1 MSTRDLITLQKK
13 TVTAGT
19 RVALSATKKLVKK
32 LKIKALV
39 GNTGAIFLG
48 DVTVAAATGYQLAAG
63 AEIDLV
69 DMFYKEGDTVDL
81 NKIYIDSAV
90 NAEGVSLVY
99 IV

>member
-1 MSTRDLITLQKK
+1 MKYTNIQISCNFRLLPLNC
-13 TVTAGT
+13 V
-19 RVALSATKKLVKK
+19 

-48 DVTVAAATGYQLAAG
+48 DATVDAATGYQLAAG
-63 AEIDLV
+63 AEISLV
-69 DMFYKEGDTVDL
+69 DLFYKEGDTVDL
-81 NKIYIDSAV
+81 NKIYIDSAA